1 LFLSVFDGGPVP
13 LGVGQSIDLDKK
25 SAARHRRL
33 MICDQCAKETPEGVS
48 QEWMG
53 GSVASRSTY
62 GATLG
67 GGTVSE
73 TIYDNFIPIPT
84 FLCATCYEPR
94 AKMARRNVG
103 VWALLGLVGIGLLV
117 LAYILLVSNFE
128 VPIPVFWRN
137 LTGWLAVLV
146 GFLILKTA
154 WSELNT
160 RVELMWKIGGRMEL
174 HDVLHPYAYKKS
186 KEIGCNTVWDPQT
199 FKFMASG
206 NELERLDYL
215 LEKGIITED
224 EYKEKKEHIDDYR
237 KQILG
242 G

>member
-1 LFLSVFDGGPVP
+1 
-13 LGVGQSIDLDKK
+13 
-25 SAARHRRL
+25 
-33 MICDQCAKETPEGVS
+33 MNCDQCAKEIPEGVS

-67 GGTVSE
+67 SGTVSE

-94 AKMARRNVG
+94 AKKARRNVG
-103 VWALLGLVGIGLLV
+103 VSALLGLVGIGLFV
-117 LAYILLVSNFE
+117 LAYILLVSAFE
-128 VPIPVFWRN
+128 ISLPVFWRN
-137 LTGWLAVLV
+137 IAGWLAVLS
-146 GFLILKTA
+146 GFLLLKTA
-154 WSELNT
+154 WSELNI
-160 RVELMWKIGGRMEL
+160 RGELLWKTGARMEL
-174 HDVLHPYAYKKS
+174 HDVLFPYAIKKA
-186 KEIGCNTVWDPQT
+186 KEIGCDTVWDPLT
-199 FKFMASG
+199 FKIMASN

-215 LEKGIITED
+215 LEKGITTEE
-224 EYKEKKEHIDDYR
+224 EYKTKKEDIDDYR